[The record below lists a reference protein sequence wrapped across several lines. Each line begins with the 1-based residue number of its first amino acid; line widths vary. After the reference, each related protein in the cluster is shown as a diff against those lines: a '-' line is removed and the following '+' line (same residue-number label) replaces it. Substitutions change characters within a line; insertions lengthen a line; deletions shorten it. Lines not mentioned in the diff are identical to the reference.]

1 MKKHIPAK
9 TADINRGWGL
19 TCSKSCAAKKR
30 EKNRENYDVLKV
42 KTNNM
47 KRELWN
53 NKYRNIEL
61 KLRKKHKNWS
71 TLWLFTNKIIRCC

>member
-1 MKKHIPAK
+1 MERECDICENIYTAK

-47 KRELWN
+47 KREL
-53 NKYRNIEL
+53 
-61 KLRKKHKNWS
+61 
-71 TLWLFTNKIIRCC
+71 